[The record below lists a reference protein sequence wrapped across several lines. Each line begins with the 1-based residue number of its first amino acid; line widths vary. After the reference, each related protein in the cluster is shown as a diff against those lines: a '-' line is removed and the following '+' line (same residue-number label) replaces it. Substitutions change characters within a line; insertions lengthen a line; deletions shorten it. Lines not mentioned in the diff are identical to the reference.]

1 MAAYGRSTT
10 GNSFWMR
17 SHRRLSAASIAI
29 EGYAREMRAAPV
41 SSSPRRWPLAPALW
55 RRRIGEAQHA
65 AFICGSR
72 TAPRATR
79 SRPGK
84 PSPNA
89 DAANL
94 ADVHPTVEEVRRA
107 VIDGR
112 PGMPKGL
119 VGGDDVD
126 SVAAYVVAEDER

>member
-1 MAAYGRSTT
+1 MRRS
-10 GNSFWMR
+10 S
-17 SHRRLSAASIAI
+17 
-29 EGYAREMRAAPV
+29 
-41 SSSPRRWPLAPALW
+41 
-55 RRRIGEAQHA
+55 
-65 AFICGSR
+65 GSR
-72 TAPRATR
+72 TAPPATR

-84 PSPNA
+84 PSPNP

-94 ADVHPTVEEVRRA
+94 AEVHPTVEEVRRA

-126 SVAAYVVAEDER
+126 DVAAYVVKKTG

>member
-1 MAAYGRSTT
+1 
-10 GNSFWMR
+10 
-17 SHRRLSAASIAI
+17 
-29 EGYAREMRAAPV
+29 MRAAPV
-41 SSSPRRWPLAPALW
+41 SILAASLALAPAC
-55 RRRIGEAQHA
+55 GGGGSGGSGA
-65 AFICGSR
+65 AFIWEQNCAACHSL
-72 TAPRATR
+72 TA
-79 SRPGK
+79 GK
-84 PSPNA
+84 PSPNT

-126 SVAAYVVAEDER
+126 AVAAYVVKKTG